1 MVIDILI
8 KVRSSY
14 FQFSMDFLK
23 LPYSFR
29 SNTIVYIII
38 FIGLNFYIPE
48 VKSAFE
54 KKEVG
59 ASSFAIGNAAV
70 AIDEYLFALYYNPAA
85 LSAPEKFQIAFS
97 LQNYFG
103 IGELNAVDMTTN
115 FTLAGHPLSF
125 AINRFGNRSYQ
136 EIQLTAGSRYKLLK
150 NCAIG
155 FSVQCYILA
164 IRQYGQALAWGINL
178 SVLYKLIPDVSVG
191 ALVTNLNQP
200 VISAAGEDLPQTM
213 SIGFCYYPVPD
224 LIVSF
229 ELFQDTRFSQEYRA
243 GCSYQVIPFLTVR
256 AGIEDQLNIYTYGLG
271 INMNWINFDYAL
283 RTHPVLGVSHIATLS
298 IVL

>member
-29 SNTIVYIII
+29 SYTIVYIII
-38 FIGLNFYIPE
+38 FIGFNFYIPE

-125 AINRFGNRSYQ
+125 AINRFGNRIYQ

-164 IRQYGQALAWGINL
+164 IRQYGQTLAWGINL

-229 ELFQDTRFSQEYRA
+229 ELYQDTRFSQEYRA

>member
-29 SNTIVYIII
+29 SYTIVYIII
-38 FIGLNFYIPE
+38 FIGFNFYIPE

-125 AINRFGNRSYQ
+125 AINRFGNQSYQ

-178 SVLYKLIPDVSVG
+178 SVLYKLIPGVSVG

>member
-29 SNTIVYIII
+29 SYTIVYIII
-38 FIGLNFYIPE
+38 FIGFNFYIPE

-125 AINRFGNRSYQ
+125 AINRFGNRIYQ

-164 IRQYGQALAWGINL
+164 IRQYGQTLAWGINL